1 MALNLTKHRNSLLEA
16 WKDVLDEKSDTNWAL
31 FGYEGQTNDL
41 KVVSK
46 GAGGIEEMTEDLNSG
61 KIMYA
66 FCRVQD
72 PKTSLPKCVLINW
85 QGEGA
90 PLGRKGT
97 CANHVRDVAAFF
109 KGAHV
114 TMNARNEEEVDPQ
127 LIIEKVA
134 KSTGSAYSFKER
146 ADNTNDAGPVGTTYK
161 RVIPRQE
168 IDVHER
174 DQFWEREQRE
184 EQQRQAEERKRRE
197 EERRKLEEE
206 RHKRELA
213 EAAKREARIEERT
226 RTISQ
231 QREAERSAEQHDR
244 EIIAAKVDAE
254 EVAEPRVDASERLR
268 QERNKEA
275 QDLISQRKFDARA
288 VFEKNTCAGQL
299 HNLRRASATPPDLS
313 ANSSPLGRKASL
325 PVWPPKMENGIQEE
339 VQSVPTP
346 EQSPVKV
353 PEMFKSEAVQEE
365 VLAPPRQFEQESPT
379 ELLPQEAGTNP
390 NLDNWQVHHS
400 DIEPEQEVLLSDD
413 VGLRARALYD
423 YQAADATEI
432 TFDPGDIITHI
443 DQIDE
448 GWWQGLGPDGTFG
461 LFPANYVELID

>member
-16 WKDVLDEKSDTNWAL
+16 WRDVLDEKSDTNWAL

-114 TMNARNEEEVDPQ
+114 TMNARNEEEVVPQ
-127 LIIEKVA
+127 LIIEKGA
-134 KSTGSAYSFKER
+134 KSAGSAYSFKER
-146 ADNTNDAGPVGTTYK
+146 ADNTNDAGPFGTTYK

-231 QREAERSAEQHDR
+231 QREAERSAEQH
-244 EIIAAKVDAE
+244 
-254 EVAEPRVDASERLR
+254 
-268 QERNKEA
+268 
-275 QDLISQRKFDARA
+275 AR
-288 VFEKNTCAGQL
+288 
-299 HNLRRASATPPDLS
+299 
-313 ANSSPLGRKASL
+313 
-325 PVWPPKMENGIQEE
+325 
-339 VQSVPTP
+339 
-346 EQSPVKV
+346 
-353 PEMFKSEAVQEE
+353 
-365 VLAPPRQFEQESPT
+365 
-379 ELLPQEAGTNP
+379 
-390 NLDNWQVHHS
+390 
-400 DIEPEQEVLLSDD
+400 DD
-413 VGLRARALYD
+413 DDDD
-423 YQAADATEI
+423 Y
-432 TFDPGDIITHI
+432 
-443 DQIDE
+443 
-448 GWWQGLGPDGTFG
+448 
-461 LFPANYVELID
+461 